1 MDDAAARSIVSKFG
15 EMRSDLA
22 AASGRLA
29 DLAAEESEHG
39 LVAKA
44 LEPMEAGRRCW
55 RLVRRERDGTSASA
69 RESAGSQPPP
79 PFCSSPPQNALS
91 ASPPSKV
98 GDVLVERTVGEVLP
112 AVQSNQ
118 AQIGEVIARGER
130 GAGRGGVGGGAP
142 RAHARSAVTHTLFP
156 SPSPSL
162 KIVNKLRADVA
173 AKEKALAEYAQKHGI
188 RVRDGPPP
196 AAAPTPPQAAAGKGE
211 GVLV

>member
-1 MDDAAARSIVSKFG
+1 MGQAR
-15 EMRSDLA
+15 A
-22 AASGRLA
+22 
-29 DLAAEESEHG
+29 
-39 LVAKA
+39 
-44 LEPMEAGRRCW
+44 
-55 RLVRRERDGTSASA
+55 RERAWA
-69 RESAGSQPPP
+69 PNLPP
-79 PFCSSPPQNALS
+79 PFAQAPPKTPSS
-91 ASPPSKV
+91 SPPSKV

>member
-29 DLAAEESEHG
+29 DLAAEESDHG

-91 ASPPSKV
+91 SSPPSKI

-118 AQIGEVIARGER
+118 AQIGEVIARGES
-130 GAGRGGVGGGAP
+130 GAGRGERGCVRVERGSGNTVFFFSSLSFLFAP
-142 RAHARSAVTHTLFP
+142 RRAPGPSA
-156 SPSPSL
+156 
-162 KIVNKLRADVA
+162 
-173 AKEKALAEYAQKHGI
+173 
-188 RVRDGPPP
+188 GPGGTGQTGRRTRRP
-196 AAAPTPPQAAAGKGE
+196 
-211 GVLV
+211 